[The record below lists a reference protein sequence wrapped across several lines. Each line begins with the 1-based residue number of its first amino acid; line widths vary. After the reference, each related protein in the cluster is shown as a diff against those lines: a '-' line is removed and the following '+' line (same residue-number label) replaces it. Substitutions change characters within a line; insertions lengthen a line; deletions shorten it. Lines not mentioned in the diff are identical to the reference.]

1 MLFRVSGFATG
12 EPYFGKRGTNRFDDY
27 RAPEHSRFG
36 TCYLGLD
43 IAVAVAET
51 VLHDEVAVNAR
62 FKIAMDEIARR
73 NIVTFTGV
81 PLELANCTGVP
92 LKRMGLDG
100 SFSTELNL
108 SLTQVWGV
116 ALHEH
121 PDKVD
126 GFVYVSRHINT
137 AHAVVLFE
145 RAAGKLLTP
154 QHQPL
159 ANHGGAMATL
169 NALGVDF
176 I

>member
-1 MLFRVSGFATG
+1 MLAPPPSFAKHPLTTITVD
-12 EPYFGKRGTNRFDDY
+12 PGT
-27 RAPEHSRFG
+27 
-36 TCYLGLD
+36 
-43 IAVAVAET
+43 
-51 VLHDEVAVNAR
+51 
-62 FKIAMDEIARR
+62 
-73 NIVTFTGV
+73 
-81 PLELANCTGVP
+81 P

-108 SLTQVWGV
+108 SLTQLWGV

-137 AHAVVLFE
+137 VHAVVLFE

-154 QHQPL
+154 QYQPL
-159 ANHGGAMATL
+159 ITHHGAVATL
-169 NALGVDF
+169 SALGVDF